1 MSGDPQVLM
10 QDKGVAPASCAKLAR
25 LGSDALDLMFRQARS
40 HKAWLAQPVP
50 DALLRE
56 LFALAQSGPT
66 STNSLPMRVVFV
78 RTAQGKARL
87 RPALHAGN
95 VPKMM
100 LAPVTAIIAYDL
112 EFHAHQH
119 RLFPHRDV
127 AAEYRADPAHSQL
140 TALRNSSL
148 QGAYLMLA
156 ARALGL
162 DCGPMSGFHE
172 DRVDAEFFAG
182 TTLRCNFLCNFGY
195 GDASVLKERLPRFEF
210 DDICTWV

>member
-1 MSGDPQVLM
+1 MSGGSPPQAL
-10 QDKGVAPASCAKLAR
+10 DKDYALSAGAKLAR
-25 LGSDALDLMFRQARS
+25 LDDAALDLIFRQARS
-40 HKAWLAQPVP
+40 HKAWLALPVP

-56 LFALAQSGPT
+56 VFELAQSGPT
-66 STNSLPMRVVFV
+66 STNSLPMRLVFV
-78 RTAQGKARL
+78 RTAAGKARL

-100 LAPVTAIIAYDL
+100 EAPVTAIVAYDI

-119 RLFPHRDV
+119 RLFPHRDT

-162 DCGPMSGFHE
+162 DIGPMSGFHE
-172 DRVDAEFFAG
+172 DIVDAEFFAG
-182 TTLRCNFLCNFGY
+182 TTLRTNFLCNIGY
-195 GDASVLKERLPRFEF
+195 GDAGVLKPRLPRFDF
-210 DDICTWV
+210 DDVCTWA